1 MKVSSRT
8 YTLSIERHDEGFLAY
23 FPALPGCHTWGKTY
37 EAAVRNAEEALEL
50 YLETLAAHG
59 DPIPEDQLLNAP
71 VSLGVTVR
79 TPVIS

>member
-8 YTLSIERHDEGFLAY
+8 YSLTIERHEDGYLAY

-50 YLETLAAHG
+50 YLDTLASHG
-59 DPIPEDQLLNAP
+59 DPIPDDQAIHQP
-71 VSLGVTVR
+71 VSLGITVR

>member
-8 YTLSIERHDEGFLAY
+8 FTLSIERRDDAYIAY
-23 FPALPGCHTWGKTY
+23 FPALPGCHTWGTTY
-37 EAAVRNAEEALEL
+37 EAAVRNAEEALGL
-50 YLETLAAHG
+50 YLETLASHG
-59 DPIPEDQLLNAP
+59 DPIPDDQTINEP